1 MKPFKL
7 LIALALIIPFT
18 SCTVQKRLYRNGYS
32 VNWSSDNKAP
42 KSKVLI
48 NEIEN
53 SVSEL
58 KEDNSDLALTSN
70 GIVLEEKSIVSLNDE
85 TLIIKEYNNESII
98 DTSKCDVMLLTN
110 GEEISVKIIEIT
122 PTDVKF
128 KRCDNLEGPI
138 KMISKNYI
146 FSITHLDGK
155 KEVFKKEDGSI
166 PVSTETSSK
175 LNSTKNDSD
184 DREMGLA
191 IVSLAFGV
199 LALLFISVF
208 GSDFEDYYFFKI
220 ILGSLV
226 GSILAIKSGT
236 SQLEKI
242 REHPKFYRGRVIAI
256 IGLFLG
262 VLVIPLLILSF
273 FNYLFNRSGSV

>member
-58 KEDNSDLALTSN
+58 KVENTDLALTSN
-70 GIVLEEKSIVSLNDE
+70 GIVLEEKSVVSLNDE
-85 TLIIKEYNNESII
+85 KLIFKEYDNESII
-98 DTSKCDVMLLTN
+98 DTLKCDLMLLTN

-128 KRCDNLEGPI
+128 KRCDNLEGPT

-146 FSITHLDGK
+146 LSITHSDDT
-155 KEVFKKEDGSI
+155 KEVLKNEDGSI
-166 PVSTETSSK
+166 PISTETSSK
-175 LNSTKNDSD
+175 LKSTNNASD
-184 DREMGLA
+184 DREMELA
-191 IVSLAFGV
+191 KASLAFGILGNV
-199 LALLFISVF
+199 LLFIALIAGGYIIIYSVV
-208 GSDFEDYYFFKI
+208 GGISAI
-220 ILGSLV
+220 ILGS
-226 GSILAIKSGT
+226 
-236 SQLEKI
+236 SQLLKI
-242 REHPKFYRGRVIAI
+242 RKQPKVYGGKRIAKT
-256 IGLFLG
+256 GLFLG
-262 VLVIPLLILSF
+262 VFLITLLFLAF
-273 FNYLFNRSGSV
+273 FSYLFNGSGSV

>member
-7 LIALALIIPFT
+7 LIALALIIPFI

-32 VNWSSDNKAP
+32 VNWSSDNKTP

-70 GIVLEEKSIVSLNDE
+70 GIVLEEKSLVSLNDE
-85 TLIIKEYNNESII
+85 TLILKEYNNESII

-146 FSITHLDGK
+146 LSITHSDDT
-155 KEVFKKEDGSI
+155 KEVLKNEDGSI
-166 PVSTETSSK
+166 PVSNEASSK
-175 LNSTKNDSD
+175 LKSTKNASD
-184 DREMGLA
+184 DSGSA
-191 IVSLAFGV
+191 KASLVLGV
-199 LALLFISVF
+199 LSNALLFISVLVGVIF
-208 GSDFEDYYFFKI
+208 PLIFLASLVGGILAI
-220 ILGSLV
+220 ILGS
-226 GSILAIKSGT
+226 
-236 SQLEKI
+236 SQLLKI
-242 REHPKFYRGRVIAI
+242 REEPKVYGGKRKAN

-262 VLVIPLLILSF
+262 VLVIPLLYLLFLVLMSSF
-273 FNYLFNRSGSV
+273 E

>member
-7 LIALALIIPFT
+7 LIASALIISFT

-32 VNWSSDNKAP
+32 VNWSSNNKAP

-58 KEDNSDLALTSN
+58 KVENTDLALTSN
-70 GIVLEEKSIVSLNDE
+70 EIVLEEKSVFSLNDE
-85 TLIIKEYNNESII
+85 KLILKEYNNESII
-98 DTSKCDVMLLTN
+98 DTSKCDLLLLTN
-110 GEEISVKIIEIT
+110 GEEIFVKIIEIT

-128 KRCDNLEGPI
+128 KRCDNLEGPT

-146 FSITHLDGK
+146 LSITH
-155 KEVFKKEDGSI
+155 
-166 PVSTETSSK
+166 STETSSK
-175 LNSTKNDSD
+175 LNSTKNVSD

-191 IVSLAFGV
+191 KASLAFGV
-199 LALLFISVF
+199 LSNALLFISLLLPPIFIASLV
-208 GSDFEDYYFFKI
+208 GGILAI
-220 ILGSLV
+220 ILGS
-226 GSILAIKSGT
+226 
-236 SQLEKI
+236 SQLLKI
-242 REHPKFYRGRVIAI
+242 REEPKVYGGKRKAK

-262 VLVIPLLILSF
+262 VLVIPLLYLALIIILESE
-273 FNYLFNRSGSV
+273 YSY

>member
-7 LIALALIIPFT
+7 LIALALIISFT

-32 VNWSSDNKAP
+32 VNWSSDNKTP

-70 GIVLEEKSIVSLNDE
+70 GIVLEEKSLVSLNDE
-85 TLIIKEYNNESII
+85 KLILKEYNKESII
-98 DTSKCDVMLLTN
+98 DTSKCDIILLTN

-146 FSITHLDGK
+146 FSITHLDGT
-155 KEVFKKEDGSI
+155 KEVFKNEDGSI

-184 DREMGLA
+184 DREMGSA
-191 IVSLAFGV
+191 KASLVLGV
-199 LALLFISVF
+199 LSNTLLFISVLVGVIF
-208 GSDFEDYYFFKI
+208 PLIFLASLVGGILAI
-220 ILGSLV
+220 ILGS
-226 GSILAIKSGT
+226 
-236 SQLEKI
+236 SQLLKI
-242 REHPKFYRGRVIAI
+242 REEPKVYGGKRKAK

-262 VLVIPLLILSF
+262 VLVIPLLYLLFLVLMSSF
-273 FNYLFNRSGSV
+273 E